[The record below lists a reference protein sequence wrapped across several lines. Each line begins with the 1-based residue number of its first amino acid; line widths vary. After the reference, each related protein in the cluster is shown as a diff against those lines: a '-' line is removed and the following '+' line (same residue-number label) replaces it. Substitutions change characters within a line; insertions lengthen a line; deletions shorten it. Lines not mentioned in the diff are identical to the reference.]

1 MKIIFSPSKEMTFE
15 NSVSEE
21 VKYSEKTKRVI
32 EELKKLNSDELKKL
46 YKISDKVLSE
56 VEDYIENFDKKESYR
71 AIEMYSG
78 LSFRTL
84 DVTSLTE
91 DDRKYLED
99 RLKILSAFYGP
110 ISPEKLIRPYRLDL
124 NTKLKINGE
133 SLKNFWKKEFNN
145 SFKDGEEILNIASKE
160 FSDLLDRD
168 RFKIIDFEFFENK
181 GGKLKSHS
189 TISKKAR
196 GLMLRFLCVNKV
208 VDAKDAKNFNLDGYE
223 YKNDLSEEE
232 KFVFVKEFE
241 LK

>member
-15 NSVSEE
+15 NPVCEE
-21 VKYSEKTKRVI
+21 AKYSEKTKRII

-46 YKISDKVLSE
+46 YKVSDKVLEE
-56 VEDYIENFDKKESYR
+56 VEDFIENFDKKESYR
-71 AIEMYSG
+71 SIEMYSG
-78 LSFRTL
+78 LSFRTF
-84 DVTSLTE
+84 DATSLTE
-91 DDRKYLED
+91 DDRKYLEN

-110 ISPEKLIRPYRLDL
+110 VSPERLIRPYRLDF

-133 SLKNFWKKEFNN
+133 SLKKFWKDEFNN
-145 SFKDGEEILNIASKE
+145 SFEDGEEIINIASKE

-168 RFKIIDFEFFENK
+168 KFKIIDYEFFENK

-208 VDAKDAKNFNLDGYE
+208 VDVEGTKKFNLDGFE
-223 YKNDLSEEE
+223 YREDLSEEG
-232 KFVFVKEFE
+232 KFVFVKE
-241 LK
+241 